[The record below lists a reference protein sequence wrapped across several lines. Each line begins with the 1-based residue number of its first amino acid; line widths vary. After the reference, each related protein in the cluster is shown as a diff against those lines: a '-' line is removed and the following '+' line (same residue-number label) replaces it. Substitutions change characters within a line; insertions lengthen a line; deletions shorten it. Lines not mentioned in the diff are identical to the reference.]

1 MAITS
6 CWVKN
11 LIPHPEVKNPPNT
24 VWKLVN
30 PTMGVLTAVL
40 TGTVP
45 CKVETG
51 RNASECNPG
60 TREIMFSLGQSST
73 PPSIAP
79 LQYN

>member
-11 LIPHPEVKNPPNT
+11 LIPYPEVKNPPNT

-30 PTMGVLTAVL
+30 PTMGVLTAVR

-45 CKVETG
+45 CEVEIG

-60 TREIMFSLGQSST
+60 TREIMCSLGQSST

>member
-11 LIPHPEVKNPPNT
+11 LIPYPEVKNPPNT
-24 VWKLVN
+24 VWKLVK
-30 PTMGVLTAVL
+30 PTVGVLTAVL
-40 TGTVP
+40 AGTVP
-45 CKVETG
+45 CKVELG
-51 RNASECNPG
+51 RNASECNLG

-73 PPSIAP
+73 CASVAP

>member
-11 LIPHPEVKNPPNT
+11 LIPYPEVKNPPNT

-45 CKVETG
+45 CEVEIG

-60 TREIMFSLGQSST
+60 TREIMCSLGQSST
-73 PPSIAP
+73 LPSIAP

>member
-11 LIPHPEVKNPPNT
+11 LIPHPEVKDPPTT
-24 VWKLVN
+24 VWKLVK
-30 PTMGVLTAVL
+30 PTMGGLTAVR

-45 CKVETG
+45 RKVETG

-60 TREIMFSLGQSST
+60 TGEIMFSLGQSST
-73 PPSIAP
+73 PPSAPP